1 MQGFPSRV
9 YERRKKWMDEQNR
22 LIDQTCG
29 INEDLGR
36 VLYRP
41 NDTSWMALSLG
52 HIEEMLASSR
62 VGMS

>member
-1 MQGFPSRV
+1 MGE
-9 YERRKKWMDEQNR
+9 ERDGWMDEQKS

-29 INEDLGR
+29 IKEDLGR

-52 HIEEMLASSR
+52 HIEEMPASSR
-62 VGMS
+62 VGMSC